1 MHNLAL
7 ALHQLGNQVT
17 GSDDQIFE
25 PSRTR
30 LENAGILPNEM
41 GWFPGKLDANPDAV
55 ILGMHARGDN
65 PELIRANEL
74 GIKVYSFPEFLY
86 EHSKDKTRIVIAG
99 SHGKTT
105 ITSMLM
111 HVLRESGMK
120 FDYMVGSLVEGF
132 DTMVSLTDAPI
143 VVLEGDEYL
152 TSPLDPRPKFL
163 WYKPHIALI
172 SGIAWD
178 HINVFPTYE
187 MYVNQ
192 FRQFT
197 NTMTDSGY
205 LVYDKNDSD
214 LATLMQEQFATKREG
229 YGPHPYKIVDGQ
241 TVLLTSIG
249 EIAIEVFGEHN
260 LTNLNGALLI
270 CKQLGMTEEV
280 FYRAIATF
288 KGAARRLEKWED
300 SGNRKVFRDFAHSPS
315 KLKATVAAVKA
326 QYPDR
331 KVVAVMEL
339 FTYSSLNKAF
349 LPHYANSMK
358 PADIGIVYYNPE
370 ALKLKRLESF
380 SDEDVKSGF
389 NQSSLEVYSDSQAL
403 ESRLKEIDYSNS
415 VLLLMSSGNF
425 NNLDLKSL

>member
-7 ALHQLGNQVT
+7 ALHQLGNKVT

-30 LENAGILPNEM
+30 LENAGILPTEM
-41 GWFPGKLDANPDAV
+41 GWFPEKLDQKPDAV

-178 HINVFPTYE
+178 HINVFPTYD
-187 MYVNQ
+187 MYVDQ

-214 LATLMQEQFATKREG
+214 LATLMQESFATKREG
-229 YGPHPYKIVDGQ
+229 YGPHPYKIIDGQ
-241 TVLLTSIG
+241 TVLLTTTG
-249 EIAIEVFGEHN
+249 EVAIEVFGEHN

-270 CKQLGMTEEV
+270 CRQLGMSDEV
-280 FYRAIATF
+280 FYRAISTF

-300 SGNRKVFRDFAHSPS
+300 SETRKVFRDFAHSPS

-326 QYPDR
+326 QYPNR
-331 KVVAVMEL
+331 KLIAVMEL
-339 FTYSSLNKAF
+339 FTYSSLNKEF
-349 LPHYANSMK
+349 LPHYSDSMK
-358 PADIGIVYYNPE
+358 PADIGMVYYNPE
-370 ALKLKRLESF
+370 AVKLKRLDSF
-380 SDEDVKSGF
+380 TDEDVKSGF
-389 NQSSLEVYSDSQAL
+389 NQESLEVFSDSQQL
-403 ESRLKEIDYSNS
+403 EARLKSIDYSNS
-415 VLLLMSSGNF
+415 VLLIMSSGNF